1 MVLAIIVLMSS
12 VAYEGRHKNKKTRE
26 EKEKKANKHKHKLI

>member
-12 VAYEGRHKNKKTRE
+12 VAYESRHKNNKTRE
-26 EKEKKANKHKHKLI
+26 EREK